1 MTEHARLTIDCEPQQ
16 PGYVASYLRV
26 AGAECAFIETY
37 TTHALPHMLAELAR
51 VGRRPEDV
59 RYVVVTHA
67 HLDHAG
73 GASALL
79 KACPKATLLAHPRA
93 ARHLIDPSKLVASA
107 TQVYGEE
114 HFRKVYGTIDPIPEG
129 RVRALEDGDAFEL
142 GDATL
147 RVHHTAGHAKH
158 HFVVDDETLDTV
170 FTGDTFGLVYPQLQ
184 RSGLFVIAST
194 SPTDFD
200 GPAAHKSVDLVLK
213 LGRKTVCPTHF
224 GAVTHPEA
232 VAEQLHRWIDRSMTW
247 QADAAAS
254 GLDAAG
260 MSQHIAHEIKDALLK
275 AARAQHLG
283 LSSEDWALLK
293 LDVELNADG
302 LAFAAQRTRTPK
314 A

>member
-1 MTEHARLTIDCEPQQ
+1 M
-16 PGYVASYLRV
+16 
-26 AGAECAFIETY
+26 AGHECAFIETY
-37 TTHALPHMLAELAR
+37 TTHAVPRMLAELAR
-51 VGRRPEDV
+51 VGRSPQDV

-79 KACPKATLLAHPRA
+79 RACPNATLLAHPRA

-114 HFRKVYGTIDPIPEG
+114 HFRKVYGTIEPIAES
-129 RVRALEDGDAFEL
+129 RVRALGDGDAFEL

-170 FTGDTFGLVYPQLQ
+170 FTGDTFGLVYPRLQ
-184 RSGLFVIAST
+184 RNGLFAIAST

-200 GPAAHKSVDLVLK
+200 GPEAHKSVDLVLK
-213 LGRKTVCPTHF
+213 LDRSTVCPTHF
-224 GAVTHPEA
+224 GAVQHPKA
-232 VAEQLHRWIDRSMTW
+232 VAAQLRTWIDRSMRW
-247 QADAAAS
+247 QNEAS
-254 GLDAAG
+254 ASTLDAQG
-260 MSQHIAHEIKDALLK
+260 MSKRIADEIRAALEKDAV
-275 AARAQHLG
+275 AIG
-283 LSSEDWALLK
+283 LALTSEDWALLK

-302 LAFAAQRTRTPK
+302 LAFAAQRARAPK
-314 A
+314 P